1 MRVACIVSIV
11 ALAMGIVSTR
21 RHLHESSAHL
31 LKLGCP
37 GVWDEGAAVVLGIL
51 LPSLFAIGIIAGQ

>member
-1 MRVACIVSIV
+1 
-11 ALAMGIVSTR
+11 MGIVSTR
-21 RHLHESSAHL
+21 HHLHESSSAHL

>member
-1 MRVACIVSIV
+1 MRVAWIVPIV
-11 ALAMGIVSTR
+11 ALAISVVSGHR
-21 RHLHESSAHL
+21 QSSAHL

-51 LPSLFAIGIIAGQ
+51 LPSLVAIGIIVDL